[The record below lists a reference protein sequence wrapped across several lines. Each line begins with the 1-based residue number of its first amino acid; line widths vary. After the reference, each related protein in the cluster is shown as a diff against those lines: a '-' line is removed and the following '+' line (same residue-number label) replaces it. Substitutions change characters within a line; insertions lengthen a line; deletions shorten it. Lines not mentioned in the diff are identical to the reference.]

1 MRVNRKQPFNF
12 LIRILRKLIG
22 GDHQRTLTAN
32 KNSIGNLLVK
42 GTSMVIGFVS
52 VRLYLNYLGT
62 EHYGV
67 WLTISSFYAWFTFF
81 EFGLGNG
88 LRNKLAQALAKN
100 DTGLAKIYIST
111 TYFLMSLIVIL
122 LILVFLLINKSLN
135 WNVILNTQTLK
146 ADVLR
151 KATGVIFILFFAL
164 FFIKLISSV
173 LLALQKTTLSYAIQ
187 PISNVISYF
196 IILGLYK
203 SNIDASLIK
212 LGIVIAGTPVIVSLL
227 LSIYFFRTSLK
238 ALSPSFKSIR
248 LVHSKELLGIGIYFF
263 LIQISGLIMYQSSNF
278 IIAQLLGNEDVVLYN
293 VALKLVSL
301 LQMIFALIIAP
312 LWSAFTEAWEKNDLM
327 WIKSTIKR
335 STQTLMFLTLL
346 FSVVLIFHKPIIA
359 IWLEEQIVVPT
370 ILIIAL
376 FVHFFLKS
384 FGGIFVS
391 FLNGISNLK
400 PQLIF
405 SLIGSVMFIPLT
417 YFLMQY
423 LHLGLVGLV
432 VSIIISNFYGP
443 FIAPFQ
449 AIGIIKRGKK
459 Q

>member
-1 MRVNRKQPFNF
+1 M
-12 LIRILRKLIG
+12 IRTLRKLIG
-22 GDHQRTLTAN
+22 VDNQRTLTAN
-32 KNSIGNLLVK
+32 KNGIGNLLVK
-42 GTSMVIGFVS
+42 GISMVIGFVS

-88 LRNKLAQALAKN
+88 LRNKLSQALAKN
-100 DTGLAKIYIST
+100 DTKLAKIYVST
-111 TYFLMSLIVIL
+111 TYFLMSLIVIV
-122 LILVFLLINKSLN
+122 LILVFVLINRSLN
-135 WNVILNTQTLK
+135 WNIILNTQTLN

-151 KATGVIFILFFAL
+151 KATSIIFILFFAL

-173 LLALQKTTLSYAIQ
+173 LLALQKTTLSFAIQ
-187 PISNVISYF
+187 PISNLISYF

-203 SNIDASLIK
+203 SNIDASLVK
-212 LGIVIAGTPVIVSLL
+212 LGIVLAGTPVIVSLL

-301 LQMIFALIIAP
+301 LEMVFALLIAP
-312 LWSAFTEAWEKNDLM
+312 LWSAYTEAWEKNDLL
-327 WIKSTIKR
+327 WIKTTIRR
-335 STQTLMFLTLL
+335 STKALLVITVL
-346 FSVVLIFHKPIIA
+346 FSIVLVFHKPIIA
-359 IWLEEQIVVPT
+359 IWLQEQIVVPT
-370 ILIIAL
+370 ILILIL

-391 FLNGISNLK
+391 FLNGISNLRL
-400 PQLIF
+400 QLIF
-405 SLIGSVMFIPLT
+405 SFIGSVIFIPLT
-417 YFLMQY
+417 YFLIQY

-432 VSIIISNFYGP
+432 VSMIISNFYGP
-443 FIAPFQ
+443 FIAPLQ

-459 Q
+459 QL